1 MMSMCSVSLV
11 HQVAKEQSGIQ
22 VEQSWT
28 AMSLDASMNSSKPVN
43 NRNSFLVQ

>member
-1 MMSMCSVSLV
+1 MSKVSIV
-11 HQVAKEQSGIQ
+11 CQVAKEQAGIQ

-43 NRNSFLVQ
+43 KVLIS